1 MRLQL
6 IIIALMLLFTCTLY
20 ANSSDVL
27 IAIVKTSKAKV
38 RDRALPEDKYI
49 VEYYHLGDVFYLDYC
64 DKYDWCKIKDKQL
77 YISKATLG
85 VMEVAKPRNT
95 TVVAKEEKVKT
106 KKQPSCIPLTKI
118 HVNENEIF
126 DENAQTKLLSNYLHK
141 CITSK
146 LLKDILHTTAQYY
159 IGKGYITTKPYLQ
172 QQNIKSGT
180 LKISIAK
187 GYLQDVLN
195 SETNASDGR
204 IATAFAFQKGK
215 VLNLRDLETALEMM
229 NRVPSYHSTFKIKP
243 AAQAGASIVT
253 IKTEKTTPY
262 RLTVGAI
269 GEKQDYETNPYLNAD
284 FSIDNLLNIND
295 IVTLRYNGSKIQSYY
310 QSSSGSEVD
319 YSFPISSYLFSY
331 TWFRFKYSQRV
342 LGINDT
348 YRSNGDTVGSNLKVS
363 KILNRNQNNKL
374 EAAFSLQYKNNKNY
388 FSNELID
395 VSSYKTT
402 LAQVDIINTYFQHW
416 GQMKNILSY
425 YRGTNWLGARSDG
438 SLTASSDE
446 KLQFNKFSLDTNLLY
461 SFAQTGFQINSNFHL
476 QYTKDLLYDNNK
488 LRVGSYYTVRG
499 YAASYYGNNA
509 YYLRND
515 FIKIFHLGGNSNFMQ
530 SISPFIGLDYGA
542 VRCEKNTQ
550 YTCGSL
556 YGSAIGIK
564 TGAKNLDTEFTLS
577 RGLKHATNQDF
588 QNLFRYSVVFKY

>member
-6 IIIALMLLFTCTLY
+6 IIITFILLSSFTLY
-20 ANSSDVL
+20 AKSSDVL

-38 RDRALPEDKYI
+38 RDRALPNDKYI

-85 VMEVAKPRNT
+85 VIEVAKPFT
-95 TVVAKEEKVKT
+95 KTFIVKHEKVKT
-106 KKQPSCIPLTKI
+106 KKQPSCIRLIKI
-118 HVNENEIF
+118 RVNENDIF
-126 DENAQTKLLSNYLHK
+126 DENVQTKLLSNYLHK

-159 IGKGYITTKPYLQ
+159 ISKGYITTKPYLQ
-172 QQNIKSGT
+172 QQNIKNGT

-187 GYLQDVLN
+187 GYLQNVLN

-229 NRVPSYHSTFKIKP
+229 NRVPSYHSTFKINP

-253 IKTEKTTPY
+253 IKTEKTRPY
-262 RLTVGAI
+262 RLTAGAI

-284 FSIDNLLNIND
+284 LSIDNPLNIND
-295 IVTLRYNGSKIQSYY
+295 ILTLRYNGSKIQSYY

-319 YSFPISSYLFSY
+319 YSFPLSSYLFSY

-348 YRSNGDTVGSNLKVS
+348 YRASGDTVGSNLKVS
-363 KILNRNQNNKL
+363 KLLYRNQNNKL

-402 LAQVDIINTYFQHW
+402 LAQMDLIDTYFASW
-416 GQMKNILSY
+416 GQIRNILSY
-425 YRGTNWLGARSDG
+425 YRGTNWLGARDDS
-438 SLTASSDE
+438 AIQADE

-461 SFAQTGFQINSNFHL
+461 NFAQTGFQINSNFHL

-488 LRVGSYYTVRG
+488 LRIGSYYTVRG

-515 FIKIFHLGGNSNFMQ
+515 FIKIFHLGVNSNFMQ

-556 YGSAIGIK
+556 YGTAIGIK